1 MHDASDRFAP
11 GVVLNNRYQLQR
23 ELGRGGMGAVFAA
36 RDTLLDA
43 PVAIKVLLGDRPS
56 ANVTKRFLQ
65 EARAAAQVR
74 HANIVSV
81 LDIGQDESSGALFL
95 VQEFLQGR
103 DLRRSVEALGALSPR
118 QAIELLIPVMRG
130 LAFAHSKGVVHRDLK
145 PDNIFLCD
153 TNDGVVPKIIDFGIA
168 KVTDEQGQSAQNTRT
183 TQVLGTPFY
192 MSPEQARGDRAV
204 DHRSDVWSLGVVLFF
219 ALTRRYPH
227 EGATTNLIITN
238 IIARQPTPITHYA
251 PTLPQPVVEL
261 VHGALQYEPEQRYAS
276 MDAFTQAARSCLAAL
291 DNHVDAASVA
301 RISNAAPMPPPQPAP
316 DVYTV
321 APQVMATVPTERS
334 GGGRARTWML
344 LVAVLLLGSC
354 AGVATYLS
362 TRSNA
367 TTLSPPA
374 TRTTALTVAAPVAP
388 AAVPAAPPSVAPAV
402 VAPPQPQAL
411 APTPPPIAA
420 PQPAPPV
427 VAAPPIAQEPP
438 PQPSVAA
445 RVVAPPTQRPAGR
458 RGPDPRALRVAP
470 RTPEATH
477 PSAANPFY

>member
-1 MHDASDRFAP
+1 MEDAIDRFSP

-103 DLRRSVEALGALSPR
+103 DLRRRVEALGALSPR
-118 QAIELLIPVMRG
+118 QAVELLVPVMRG
-130 LAFAHSKGVVHRDLK
+130 LAFAHSRGVVHRDLK

-204 DHRSDVWSLGVVLFF
+204 DQRSDIWSLGVVLFY

-238 IIARQPTPITHYA
+238 IIARQPTPITHYT

-291 DNHVDAASVA
+291 DSHVDAASAA
-301 RISNAAPMPPPQPAP
+301 RISNAAPMPQQPAP

-321 APQVMATVPTERS
+321 APQVMATVPMESSGRS
-334 GGGRARTWML
+334 RVRTWML

-367 TTLSPPA
+367 KTLSPPA
-374 TRTTALTVAAPVAP
+374 PRTTALTVAAPVAP
-388 AAVPAAPPSVAPAV
+388 VTVPAAQPSAAPAV
-402 VAPPQPQAL
+402 VARPQPEAL

-420 PQPAPPV
+420 PPPAPPV
-427 VAAPPIAQEPP
+427 AATPVAQEALQ
-438 PQPSVAA
+438 QPAVAA
-445 RVVAPPTQRPAGR
+445 RVEAPPTQRPR
-458 RGPDPRALRVAP
+458 VRPRPEPQAPRIAP
-470 RTPEATH
+470 RTTEATP
-477 PSAANPFY
+477 PSGANPFY